1 MPIKVGTKYVCKVCS
16 SEFIVTKSGD
26 ASMKCCGKPLEVK

>member
-1 MPIKVGTKYVCKVCS
+1 MTLKVGTKYVCKECA

-26 ASMKCCGKPLEVK
+26 ASMKCCGKPLEPK